1 MSMNKDTIAA
11 IATPPGR
18 GGVGIVRVSGP
29 RALAIG
35 GAVLG
40 REALPPRQAVFRT
53 FRAADGAALDEG
65 LALYFQGPRSFTGED
80 VVELQGHGGPVV
92 MDLLLRRVLELGARM
107 ARPGEFSERAFL
119 NDRLD
124 LAQAEAI
131 ADLIDA
137 GSEEAAR
144 SAVRSLEGVFSQKV
158 NALVEGLIHLR
169 MYVEAAID
177 FPDEEIDFLSDGHVE
192 KELRA
197 LVASLADVQ
206 AQARQGALLR
216 DGMQVVIAGRP
227 NAGKSSLM
235 NALAGFEAAIVTDIA
250 GTTRDVLRERIQV
263 DGMPLHVV
271 DTAGLRETAD
281 VVEKEGVRRALAEV
295 EKADCVLFVYDLR
308 GDAASEAAFVGAAAA
323 ANALAGAAA
332 TTVIEEAAPT
342 AKGMAPS
349 AVPVDPLAQAAEYFS
364 PLPPPPRLLLVA
376 NKCDL
381 VPGTAPGRRLR
392 AGPGGDYEEIVLSA
406 QAGAGLPE
414 LREALKRRMGF
425 QSGEAGVFTARRRH
439 LDALSRA
446 GAAMD
451 VALQQLLGQ
460 AAGELVAED
469 LRVAQ
474 HALAEITGEFTPDDL
489 LGRIFSSFCIGK

>member
-1 MSMNKDTIAA
+1 MTSSKDTIAA

-18 GGVGIVRVSGP
+18 GGIGIIRLSGAQ
-29 RALAIG
+29 ALRIG
-35 GAVLG
+35 SAVLG
-40 REALPPRQAVFRT
+40 REMLPPRQAVFGA
-53 FRAADGAALDEG
+53 FRDGDGQPLDEG
-65 LALYFQGPRSFTGED
+65 IALYFQGPRSFTGED

-92 MDLLLRRVLELGARM
+92 LDLVLRRVLDLGARV

-137 GSEEAAR
+137 GSEAAAR

-192 KELRA
+192 GQLRG
-197 LVASLADVQ
+197 LMQDLGEVQ

-216 DGMQVVIAGRP
+216 EGMQVVIAGRP

-271 DTAGLRETAD
+271 DTAGLRATDD

-308 GDAASEAAFVGAAAA
+308 GEEARLRGHDGAA
-323 ANALAGAAA
+323 
-332 TTVIEEAAPT
+332 
-342 AKGMAPS
+342 GM
-349 AVPVDPLAQAAEYFS
+349 VDPLAQAAEHFS
-364 PLPPPPRLLLVA
+364 PLPGPAKLLLVA

-381 VPGTAPGRRLR
+381 LPGADAGRRSR
-392 AGPGGDYEEIVLSA
+392 TGHDGAAFEEIVLSA
-406 QAGAGLPE
+406 QTGSGLGD
-414 LREALKRRMGF
+414 LREALKQRMGF

-439 LDALSRA
+439 LDALARA
-446 GAAMD
+446 GAAMT
-451 VALQQLLGQ
+451 VALEQLLGA

-489 LGRIFSSFCIGK
+489 LGRIFSSFCVGK

>member
-1 MSMNKDTIAA
+1 MTPSKDTIAA

-18 GGVGIVRVSGP
+18 GGIGIIRLSGA
-29 RALAIG
+29 RALAIA

-40 REALPPRQAVFRT
+40 RDSLPPRQAVFGA
-53 FRAADGAALDEG
+53 FRDAEGGAIDEG

-144 SAVRSLEGVFSQKV
+144 SAVRSLEGMFSQKV

-192 KELRA
+192 KELRGLMA
-197 LVASLADVQ
+197 TLADVQ

-271 DTAGLRETAD
+271 DTAGLRETTD

-295 EKADCVLFVYDLR
+295 EKADCVLFVYDPH
-308 GDAASEAAFVGAAAA
+308 FVEEAAAA
-323 ANALAGAAA
+323 
-332 TTVIEEAAPT
+332 
-342 AKGMAPS
+342 S
-349 AVPVDPLAQAAEYFS
+349 DPLSQAADYFS
-364 PLPPPPRLLLVA
+364 PLPPPARMLLVA

-381 VPGTAPGRRLR
+381 VAGAAPGRRLR
-392 AGPGGDYEEIVLSA
+392 AGPGGGYEEIVLSA
-406 QAGAGLPE
+406 QSGAGLPE
-414 LREALKRRMGF
+414 LREALKQRMGF
-425 QSGEAGVFTARRRH
+425 RSGEAGVFTARRRH
-439 LDALSRA
+439 LDALARA
-446 GAAMD
+446 GAAME